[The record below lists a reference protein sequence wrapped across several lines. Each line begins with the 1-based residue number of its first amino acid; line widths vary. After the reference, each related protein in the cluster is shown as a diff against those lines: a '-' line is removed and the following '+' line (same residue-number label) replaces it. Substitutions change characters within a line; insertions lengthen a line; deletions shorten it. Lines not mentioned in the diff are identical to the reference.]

1 MPTIS
6 IFPYVAGGHYSYYY
20 IVPVNFSRIQ
30 ILDFDHSN
38 KMDLIGWPSHR
49 RMDIEWV
56 VFISCLAAPLC
67 HTRIQDNMHE
77 WTQIHTHHMCT
88 QWYTPKTVTMAPVC
102 LCFIMSCRHTHPP
115 WPETTMIQYKALFFS
130 SSLFPSHSLDESI
143 INPYGT
149 GGKVIHL
156 FYDNVTHPHL
166 ICWLMEPGGLVELG
180 GVDI

>member
-49 RMDIEWV
+49 RMYIEWV

-67 HTRIQDNMHE
+67 HIRIQDNMHE
-77 WTQIHTHHMCT
+77 
-88 QWYTPKTVTMAPVC
+88 
-102 LCFIMSCRHTHPP
+102 
-115 WPETTMIQYKALFFS
+115 
-130 SSLFPSHSLDESI
+130 
-143 INPYGT
+143 
-149 GGKVIHL
+149 
-156 FYDNVTHPHL
+156 
-166 ICWLMEPGGLVELG
+166 
-180 GVDI
+180 